1 MAKIDK
7 ARFWT
12 GVLYPENMRPDWEEV
27 IGDVLQN
34 PYVYCKHTLD
44 KDAKSEHRKDHVHL
58 IVAFPNTT
66 TYKHALKVMDLLSAE
81 GKQAINTCQA
91 VVGIRS
97 MYDYLIHDTDTC
109 RKQGK
114 ELYPPENRITGNNF
128 DIGAYEQVGVAEKN
142 EMFIELSMVIR
153 DHNFYNYADFFN
165 YVIDNFDDMAYVE
178 VLKSYSGHFERL
190 TKGNYQRWEQKQK
203 ALAGLPMPELNKC
216 GAENTKCGAE
226 CGAENTKCG
235 AECGAENTKCGAEC
249 GASTTKTPRQH
260 HEIYCPNCGSVEI
273 KKRGKT
279 LANRQRW
286 ACKACGKT
294 FVE

>member
-114 ELYPPENRITGNNF
+114 ELYSPEDRIAGNNF
-128 DIGAYEQVGVAEKN
+128 DIGAYEQVGIAEKN

-153 DHNFYNYADFFN
+153 DNNFFNYADFFN
-165 YVIDNFDDMAYVE
+165 FVIDNFDDMAYVE

-203 ALAGLPMPELNKC
+203 ALAGFPMPELNEVKC
-216 GAENTKCGAE
+216 GAENTECVAENTE
-226 CGAENTKCG
+226 CGAENT
-235 AECGAENTKCGAEC
+235 ECVAEC
-249 GASTTKTPRQH
+249 GASTTKTTRQH

-273 KKRGKT
+273 KKHGKT